1 MLFAS
6 WMTLIANTI
15 SFFFADKLVPPMN
28 WYDAANDK
36 YHRIKLDSY
45 GIGVMCLLKA
55 ASSFFSFKQARWTL
69 NVFKPIL
76 KEYADAEAGRTQG
89 IQMTERKTKGMKTL
103 QSQIRRLTCGMFV
116 FCLLTTIYCGS
127 WLSSQSDRFIQVYY
141 HTQNFPNSTFTD
153 EYFKV
158 ENDDDD
164 WTPYNIFGDDDGQ
177 EEDDYEFTM
186 PKYNE
191 TQADEEHH
199 FYHEM
204 PQHEQE
210 DKQKFNGMKP
220 AQQHPRG
227 AKHHRGHSKKNGFKD
242 FTSWLDQQPNQ
253 YQA

>member
-15 SFFFADKLVPPMN
+15 SFFFADKLMPPMN

-127 WLSSQSDRFIQVYY
+127 WLCSQSDRFIQVYY

-204 PQHEQE
+204 PQHEQ
-210 DKQKFNGMKP
+210 
-220 AQQHPRG
+220 
-227 AKHHRGHSKKNGFKD
+227 
-242 FTSWLDQQPNQ
+242 
-253 YQA
+253 